1 MNSLPEWHQKP
12 LTLTKEEIAA
22 PMTVITDFL
31 YSYPLPEFREHI
43 KTLLLMACQDQDC
56 NSAFNIIF
64 CEDLTRLV
72 ESCYMLKNETHG
84 KSSITRD

>member
-12 LTLTKEEIAA
+12 LTLTNEEIAA
-22 PMTVITDFL
+22 PMRVINDFL

-43 KTLLLMACQDQDC
+43 KTLLLMACNDNDC

-72 ESCYMLKNETHG
+72 ESCYMLKNENHG
-84 KSSITRD
+84 NSSITRN

>member
-12 LTLTKEEIAA
+12 LTLTKEEMSA
-22 PMTVITDFL
+22 PMTVIADFL

-43 KTLLLMACQDQDC
+43 KTLLLMACHDHDS

-72 ESCYMLKNETHG
+72 ESCHMLKNENHG
-84 KSSITRD
+84 TGSIRRQ